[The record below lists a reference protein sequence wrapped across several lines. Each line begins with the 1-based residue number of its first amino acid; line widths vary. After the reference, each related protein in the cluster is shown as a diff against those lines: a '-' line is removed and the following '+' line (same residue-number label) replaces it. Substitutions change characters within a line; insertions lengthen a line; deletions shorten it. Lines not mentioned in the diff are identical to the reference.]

1 MDQPLQSSQ
10 LTTFGISYNSKG
22 LEGVIALAAAPQ
34 GPNFRIT
41 SLTIR
46 WNDMENKDNKWEDKN
61 NNALRVVSE
70 KDDALTKG
78 GSIPSRS

>member
-22 LEGVIALAAAPQ
+22 LEGVIALAAVPQ

-46 WNDMENKDNKWEDKN
+46 
-61 NNALRVVSE
+61 
-70 KDDALTKG
+70 
-78 GSIPSRS
+78 